1 MVNVAILASVTA
13 VFMAVTIYL
22 GWYGYRSTKD
32 NGQFLLGKN
41 KANPVLI
48 ALSYGATFISTSA
61 IAGSYAHLSV
71 KLSHGTLPV

>member
-32 NGQFLLGKN
+32 NG
-41 KANPVLI
+41 
-48 ALSYGATFISTSA
+48 
-61 IAGSYAHLSV
+61 
-71 KLSHGTLPV
+71 